1 MMEMEIISFGKIAEF
16 IKCQRLDIT
25 GIKDT
30 DGLKIYLE
38 NAFPTLKTI
47 KYKLALNKDVIQENR
62 VISNQDTVAIMP
74 PFSGG

>member
-16 IKCQRLDIT
+16 IKNQKIEIK
-25 GIKDT
+25 GINDT
-30 DGLKIYLE
+30 DGLKAYLE
-38 NAFPTLKTI
+38 TSFPALKSM

-62 VISNQDTVAIMP
+62 EISNQDTVAIMP